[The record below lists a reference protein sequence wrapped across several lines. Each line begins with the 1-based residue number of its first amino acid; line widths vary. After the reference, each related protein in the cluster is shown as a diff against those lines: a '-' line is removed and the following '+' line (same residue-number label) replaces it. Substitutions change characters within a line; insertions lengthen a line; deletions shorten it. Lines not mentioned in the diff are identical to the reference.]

1 MSNAKVEA
9 LLNPRSV
16 AILGAREQPTG
27 WTARIF
33 ANLQRFGFAG
43 PVYPINPRSARI
55 WGVDCYPD
63 LGSLPSPPDH
73 LVVMRAASTVPDAL
87 REGARLG
94 ARSAT
99 LYAAGFAEMGTEE
112 GRRLQAEVAA
122 LIAETGMGVSGPN
135 CLGNLSAPARLLT
148 LPDDRIQ
155 ELSVGPVAIVGQSG
169 TATPAI
175 GRTLMN
181 RGIGVS
187 YIVTSGNE
195 IGLAAADYIDFYSSD
210 PRIRVIFCMIE
221 AVRRPAD
228 FLAACRR
235 ARDAGKPVVALK
247 MGGSAGGRAVA
258 LAHTGSLAGAVE
270 AFEAIAGEAGV
281 IRAVTAD
288 DAVNLVEYLVAA
300 PPPPSKGVGVLV
312 YSGGLSGLAGDAAER
327 HGIPLPTFAPDTVA
341 RIKQLLG
348 PEQRVSNPL
357 DAAGFV
363 NLPIGDLIEL
373 ARVVRADPSI
383 GALLMQEDVPPS
395 EGENDANRRR
405 AKRVL
410 DTLEAIDQRLC
421 ADGGKPIG
429 LISVNSADLTPYGRR
444 QRARFPGI
452 PVLNEP
458 ERAFRVLRAVGAW
471 RDRQLL
477 AREADASPP
486 SAQRARFLA
495 TWQDLASD
503 TPLSEPQSKALLQAY
518 GIRTPKEEVAATAD
532 AAVTAAGRIGLPVVV
547 KAVAAKLTHKS
558 DAGAVMLGLA
568 TAEEVRNAC
577 MRIARNVRAYDADI
591 ALEGFLVAEAVT
603 GGIEL
608 VLGIQNDPE
617 MGPVVMFGS
626 GGVLLELVGDVAFG
640 APGLGR
646 GQALAMIERTKA
658 ARLLKGYRGRGP
670 SDIEAVVDA
679 IVATGRI
686 AAELGHSLQS
696 MDINP
701 LVALPA
707 GHGAVALDALVV
719 TGSALDRGSTP

>member
-16 AILGAREQPTG
+16 AILGAREEPTG

-33 ANLQRFGFAG
+33 ANLQRFGFPG
-43 PVYPINPRSARI
+43 PVYPINPRTRRI
-55 WGVDCYPD
+55 WGVECYPD
-63 LGSLPSPPDH
+63 LAALPSAPDH
-73 LVVMRAASTVPDAL
+73 LVIMRAAATVPEAL
-87 REGARLG
+87 REGVRLG

-99 LYAAGFAEMGTEE
+99 LYAAGFAEMGTDE
-112 GRRLQAEVAA
+112 GRRLQAEVAG

-135 CLGNLSAPARLLT
+135 CLGNLSAPARMLT

-155 ELSVGPVAIVGQSG
+155 ELAVGPVAIVGQSG

-195 IGLAAADYIDFYSSD
+195 IGLAAADYIDFYTSD
-210 PRIRVIFCMIE
+210 PHIRVIFCMIE

-258 LAHTGSLAGAVE
+258 LAHTGSLAGAIE
-270 AFEAIAGEAGV
+270 AFEAVAGDAGV

-288 DAVNLVEYLVAA
+288 DAVNLIEYLVAA
-300 PPPPSKGVGVLV
+300 PAPPSKGVGVLV

-327 HGIPLPTFAPDTVA
+327 HGIPLPAFSPATVA
-341 RIKQLLG
+341 KMKELLG

-363 NLPIGDLIEL
+363 NLPIDKLIEL
-373 ARVVRADPSI
+373 AQAVRNDPAI
-383 GALLMQEDVPPS
+383 GAVLMQEDVPPS
-395 EGENDANRRR
+395 EGENEANRRR
-405 AKRVL
+405 AQRVL
-410 DTLEAIDQRLC
+410 NTLEAIDQRLC
-421 ADGGKPIG
+421 GDGGKPIG
-429 LISVNSADLTPYGRR
+429 LISVNSADLTPFGRK
-444 QRARFPGI
+444 QRARFPRV

-458 ERAFRVLRAVGAW
+458 ERAFRVLRAVGEW
-471 RDRQLL
+471 RDRQIL
-477 AREADASPP
+477 ARNAVRASP
-486 SAQRARFLA
+486 SAERDRFLA
-495 TWQDLASD
+495 SWRGLDVG
-503 TPLSEPQSKALLQAY
+503 TPLSEPHSKALLHAY
-518 GIRTPKEEVAATAD
+518 GIRTPKEEVAATPDAAAD
-532 AAVTAAGRIGLPVVV
+532 AARRIGLPVVV

-558 DAGAVMLGLA
+558 DAGAVMLGLDTPEA
-568 TAEEVRNAC
+568 VHAAC
-577 MRIARNVRAYDADI
+577 QSIAANVRAYDASI
-591 ALEGFLVAEAVT
+591 ELEGFLVAEAIS
-603 GGIEL
+603 GGVEL

-640 APGLGR
+640 VPGLGR
-646 GQALAMIERTKA
+646 AAALAMVERTKA
-658 ARLLKGYRGRGP
+658 GRLLKGYRGRGA
-670 SDIEAVVDA
+670 SDIEAVIDA

-686 AAELGHSLQS
+686 AADVGQALQS

-707 GHGAVALDALVV
+707 GRGAVALDALVIV
-719 TGSALDRGSTP
+719 GRAPQET